1 MRLVALSGLAF
12 ARLLVALAILSPVT
26 AVSAAMPDRLSK
38 PTYVAPQDN
47 IPKAKDIPYTGTM
60 RLVVDARDTV
70 QGVFRVTQ
78 TIPVAKAGRLTVLYP
93 EWLPGNHAPRGEIEK
108 LAGLEFT
115 AGEQALEWVRDDV
128 DIYAFHLTV
137 PEGVSEI
144 TARFQFVSATNAMQ
158 GRIVMASS
166 MLNLRW
172 HQVSLYPAGY
182 YVRRIPVEAAAIYP
196 EGWQAASAMRP
207 RAKQDKPADI
217 SADLNYVAYQKT
229 DYDTLV
235 DSPVFAGKYFQ
246 GHALGRHV
254 HLNIFA
260 DDGKFLKPTKSHIA
274 THSKLV
280 REAEA
285 LFGSQPYDRYD
296 FLLALT
302 EDMGGIGIEHHRSSE
317 NGANREYF
325 TGWNDGPGRR
335 NLLAHEIT
343 HSWNG
348 KYRRPEGL
356 WTPDYRQAMRDNL
369 LWLYEGQTQ
378 FWGWVLSARSG
389 GQPKDIVLGALANSA
404 GYYSEQA
411 GRTWRSVEDT
421 THDPI
426 VNARRP
432 LPYSSLSR
440 SEDYYSEG
448 MLVWL
453 EADQIIREGTRGR
466 RGLDDFARAF
476 FGGEDGDWGQVT
488 YDVDDVVTALNAVHP
503 YDWAEFLQTRFQ
515 TPGQPAPLAGIEQA
529 GYRLVWKE
537 EPNPYEKGRMS
548 GSGYLNLQNSLG
560 VNLASDGRVTT
571 TLWDSPAFDAGIVNG
586 AQVVAV
592 NGETYSEDRIKRAIT
607 AAKDGEAPIRLL
619 VKRGDRFLA
628 VAVPYN
634 GGLRYPWLE
643 RAGAR
648 EAGLDRLLEARTR

>member
-1 MRLVALSGLAF
+1 MEPVAAKVRRMTIARF
-12 ARLLVALAILSPVT
+12 AAPLALALLLAAPASSQM
-26 AVSAAMPDRLSK
+26 AERSAPIATPL
-38 PTYVAPQDN
+38 PPA
-47 IPKAKDIPYTGTM
+47 IPAARDVPFPGTM
-60 RLVVDARDTV
+60 TLDIDATDLVRGVYRVKQTV
-70 QGVFRVTQ
+70 
-78 TIPVAKAGRLTVLYP
+78 PVPAGATELVLLLP
-93 EWLPGNHAPRGEIEK
+93 EWLPGKHAPRGQLNL
-108 LAGLEFT
+108 LADLRFEVDGRP
-115 AGEQALEWVRDDV
+115 AEWTRDPV
-128 DIYAFHLTV
+128 EVYAFRV
-137 PEGVSEI
+137 PIPAGAREVTASFVHTSPLQSSEGRVTMTPE
-144 TARFQFVSATNAMQ
+144 
-158 GRIVMASS
+158 
-166 MLNLRW
+166 MLNLQW
-172 HQVSLYPAGY
+172 EAMSLYPAGH
-182 YVRRIPVEAAAIYP
+182 YVRQIAVTPTVTFP
-196 EGWQAASAMRP
+196 EGWQVFTALDGQS
-207 RAKQDKPADI
+207 RAGNRVTWAT
-217 SADLNYVAYQKT
+217 V
-229 DYDTLV
+229 DYETLV
-235 DSPVFAGKYFQ
+235 DSPVFAGAHAKVWDL
-246 GHALGRHV
+246 GHTVKLDV
-254 HLNIFA
+254 VA
-260 DDGKFLKPTKSHIA
+260 DEPRLLDAKPEHIA
-274 THSKLV
+274 TYEKLV
-280 REAEA
+280 DEALE
-285 LFGSQPYDRYD
+285 LFGSRPFDHYD

-302 EDMGGIGIEHHRSSE
+302 DRLGGIGLEHHRSSE
-317 NGANREYF
+317 NDYKPTALID
-325 TGWNDGPGRR
+325 WDKMAWDR
-335 NLLAHEIT
+335 NVIPHELV

-356 WTPDYRQAMRDNL
+356 WTPDYRQPMQDNL

-389 GQPKDIVLGALANSA
+389 VQPKDIVLGALANSA

-411 GRTWRSVEDT
+411 GRAWRSVEDT

-488 YDVDDVVTALNAVHP
+488 SDFDDVVAALNAVHP
-503 YDWAEFLQTRFQ
+503 YDWAQFLQTRFQ

-592 NGETYSEDRIKRAIT
+592 NGETYSEERIKRAIT

-619 VKRGDRFLA
+619 VKRGDRFLE
-628 VAVPYN
+628 VAVPYS

-643 RAGAR
+643 RVGER
-648 EAGLDRLLEARTR
+648 EAGLDRLLEARTSG